1 MGSPLFAL
9 VLGAAIAQ
17 AAATTVVSTASE
29 FDANMGQ
36 LDVVDVVSIELAAD
50 LACVSP
56 VSIGAKKQLTIS
68 SPSEDEIYSLS
79 SCGSAGLF
87 TVTGQAAL
95 TLANVA
101 ISGEMN
107 TTISVANEASAALD
121 GVVAAGNAGD
131 TGGFLR
137 AADDATVT
145 VAGGAFSN
153 NSAEDGGVF
162 YFEGNAVAAVDGG
175 VYGGNS
181 ASSSAGVIYVADAAQ
196 LAWSGGVVAG
206 NAAYLNGGFAT
217 VDEDATAT
225 VDGGAVFANNTA
237 GVTGDYMDTDG
248 WRYGPGAFAKVR
260 GVLTVGNATVRG
272 HEVAVHVSLG
282 GFVHVLGGNWTEN
295 FWHVDFGAVFFIVG
309 FSTVVIDGGTF
320 SKNTAVISGV
330 AHVKRGSLLIRGGEF
345 RDNYG
350 DERGGVACVRGEGS
364 ELLVTGGTFANNF
377 ALEGGVFFVYEG
389 SLNVSGGVFEGNA
402 AAEGGVAKSQNRLV
416 VSGGVFSNNGAEE
429 TGGVFHAGDDV
440 AFVEG
445 GSLYGSFDWSGGAFH
460 NNSAPLGGVLYH
472 AMSTAP
478 RVRLPPV
485 ATGNVAEIGG
495 VVYAAEDAVLDGAG
509 SVLSH
514 NSASDGGVLG
524 VTAQAVVSLTGAT
537 LVGNVARRGGD
548 VAADAAATIDLVGV
562 TSVGAGATAMGGS
575 LHLEPRSRV
584 TVRDVA
590 VARADA
596 PYGGFAYQDL
606 DSVLVVEGSAFDG
619 CSSGVAAGVY
629 TGDQA
634 RLTVSNSSFS
644 NGAGAYAS
652 ALYLLD
658 AADVSLDNV
667 VIAGGASTLA
677 MTGSAAVVL
686 DATGGAFRNVSFR
699 DNVGGA
705 LSVAEAAIA
714 LTASTFRNNTISG
727 SGAAVALTNRAT
739 VAAFECV
746 FASNYASEDGGAVY
760 ATFSSEF
767 TSNGSIFVGN
777 VAGRRGGAMRLDGGA
792 TVALA
797 PSDVVAGNS
806 APNGGG
812 GAAYF
817 DISNAYAALNRTD
830 GPTRAAFENNSA
842 LYGGRFATGI
852 AAILA
857 EHAGDEA
864 AGEDLK
870 HAIVVSAVDAFG
882 NVVKDTA
889 TVLSAE
895 LTAGS
900 SLSGTVKMGFVDGV
914 ATWEA
919 GEPLQ
924 LYGHPGGSLEV
935 VASLES
941 TWVAYAGAAFD
952 EDRAQPYTANL
963 TFTFRQC
970 VPGEFLIG
978 DETGGECILCGVGD
992 SQRDYW
998 YSARGSAWSA
1008 DAACK
1013 RCAAGFVCEDFGQ
1026 TLDAVVTKG
1035 GRYRASPR
1043 AEKTYECPGARRAC
1057 PRGNA
1062 TGAASC
1068 ASGYAGARCGSCDRD
1083 HYRAM
1088 TRDGGMTCE
1097 KCRSG
1102 NNGVIVAVYAV
1113 VAVLALGALV
1123 AVVFSTTG
1131 SSLFLAVA
1139 DTAGGAAEE
1148 VVGWASN
1155 AALQKR
1161 DSNRFALDDAAT
1173 TSSLSVYVTK
1183 VKVVLNF
1190 VQIVSAVPMVF
1201 GPALE
1206 LPGSFAALVRLTG
1219 LVSGIDVASLLP
1231 TRCLFS
1237 GQSIATFYAES
1248 LATTLLVPIVFAL
1261 IVNALFWGHRVVGRQ
1276 TPKEVVERRRIVTQ
1290 VCLLFI
1296 HLTLPICAY
1305 AAVSALVSEEIDYG
1319 DGETRRFLRVEPAV
1333 ATASSQYR
1341 SVTRVWAILGIFIY
1355 PLGVPALYYTLL
1367 KRFERVLHPTH
1378 AVAADVAGATKRRT
1392 EHAMLS
1398 LDYQLRLVQRRNKSL
1413 EHDAANIVQS
1423 FQFLWIDYEPRWYL
1437 WEIFEV
1443 LRRLF
1448 FTTLLAIIAPDSKL
1462 QAFLALAVSVL
1473 FTAGYIHAQPFMEDD
1488 DDLLAEVSGWSVTI
1502 LLFTTVMLR
1511 NGVLLGWIA
1520 VVLLFAAALLPIA
1533 AFFYVIH
1540 RVFNGKYDEAIDD
1553 AEAACVDG
1561 RRGISGSAGG
1571 EAYRPFPRQ
1580 APAEDAG
1587 ADDGTY
1593 SDVELLDGH
1602 GPDEP
1607 NKDCSSAPTELLEM
1621 ITCSANLEEKR
1632 GGEPEEGC
1640 DVGRSS

>member
-68 SPSEDEIYSLS
+68 SPPEDEIYSLS

-402 AAEGGVAKSQNRLV
+402 
-416 VSGGVFSNNGAEE
+416 
-429 TGGVFHAGDDV
+429 
-440 AFVEG
+440 
-445 GSLYGSFDWSGGAFH
+445 
-460 NNSAPLGGVLYH
+460 
-472 AMSTAP
+472 P
-478 RVRLPPV
+478 RR
-485 ATGNVAEIGG
+485 GIGG

-524 VTAQAVVSLTGAT
+524 ATAQAVVSLTGAT

-746 FASNYASEDGGAVY
+746 FAELRFEDGGAVY

-1097 KCRSG
+1097 TCRSG

-1113 VAVLALGALV
+1113 VAVLAGALV
-1123 AVVFSTTG
+1123 AVVFSATG

-1161 DSNRFALDDAAT
+1161 DSKRFALDDSAT

-1355 PLGVPALYYTLL
+1355 PLG
-1367 KRFERVLHPTH
+1367 
-1378 AVAADVAGATKRRT
+1378 
-1392 EHAMLS
+1392 
-1398 LDYQLRLVQRRNKSL
+1398 
-1413 EHDAANIVQS
+1413 
-1423 FQFLWIDYEPRWYL
+1423 
-1437 WEIFEV
+1437 
-1443 LRRLF
+1443 
-1448 FTTLLAIIAPDSKL
+1448 
-1462 QAFLALAVSVL
+1462 AFLALVSVL

-1488 DDLLAEVSGWSVTI
+1488 DDLLAE
-1502 LLFTTVMLR
+1502 
-1511 NGVLLGWIA
+1511 
-1520 VVLLFAAALLPIA
+1520 
-1533 AFFYVIH
+1533 
-1540 RVFNGKYDEAIDD
+1540 YDEAIDD

>member
-121 GVVAAGNAGD
+121 GVAE
-131 TGGFLR
+131 TGR
-137 AADDATVT
+137 R
-145 VAGGAFSN
+145 
-153 NSAEDGGVF
+153 
-162 YFEGNAVAAVDGG
+162 
-175 VYGGNS
+175 
-181 ASSSAGVIYVADAAQ
+181 I
-196 LAWSGGVVAG
+196 SG
-206 NAAYLNGGFAT
+206 T
-217 VDEDATAT
+217 PT
-225 VDGGAVFANNTA
+225 
-237 GVTGDYMDTDG
+237 
-248 WRYGPGAFAKVR
+248 
-260 GVLTVGNATVRG
+260 
-272 HEVAVHVSLG
+272 S
-282 GFVHVLGGNWTEN
+282 
-295 FWHVDFGAVFFIVG
+295 GAVFFIVG

-350 DERGGVACVRGEGS
+350 DEARRRRLRGEGS

-478 RVRLPPV
+478 RL
-485 ATGNVAEIGG
+485 
-495 VVYAAEDAVLDGAG
+495 
-509 SVLSH
+509 
-514 NSASDGGVLG
+514 
-524 VTAQAVVSLTGAT
+524 
-537 LVGNVARRGGD
+537 
-548 VAADAAATIDLVGV
+548 
-562 TSVGAGATAMGGS
+562 
-575 LHLEPRSRV
+575 
-584 TVRDVA
+584 
-590 VARADA
+590 
-596 PYGGFAYQDL
+596 
-606 DSVLVVEGSAFDG
+606 
-619 CSSGVAAGVY
+619 
-629 TGDQA
+629 
-634 RLTVSNSSFS
+634 
-644 NGAGAYAS
+644 
-652 ALYLLD
+652 
-658 AADVSLDNV
+658 
-667 VIAGGASTLA
+667 
-677 MTGSAAVVL
+677 
-686 DATGGAFRNVSFR
+686 
-699 DNVGGA
+699 
-705 LSVAEAAIA
+705 
-714 LTASTFRNNTISG
+714 
-727 SGAAVALTNRAT
+727 
-739 VAAFECV
+739 
-746 FASNYASEDGGAVY
+746 
-760 ATFSSEF
+760 
-767 TSNGSIFVGN
+767 
-777 VAGRRGGAMRLDGGA
+777 
-792 TVALA
+792 
-797 PSDVVAGNS
+797 
-806 APNGGG
+806 
-812 GAAYF
+812 
-817 DISNAYAALNRTD
+817 
-830 GPTRAAFENNSA
+830 
-842 LYGGRFATGI
+842 
-852 AAILA
+852 
-857 EHAGDEA
+857 
-864 AGEDLK
+864 
-870 HAIVVSAVDAFG
+870 
-882 NVVKDTA
+882 
-889 TVLSAE
+889 
-895 LTAGS
+895 
-900 SLSGTVKMGFVDGV
+900 LSGTVKMGFVDGV

-963 TFTFRQC
+963 TFTFRHA
-970 VPGEFLIG
+970 L
-978 DETGGECILCGVGD
+978 
-992 SQRDYW
+992 
-998 YSARGSAWSA
+998 
-1008 DAACK
+1008 
-1013 RCAAGFVCEDFGQ
+1013 AGFVCEDFGQ

-1190 VQIVSAVPMVF
+1190 VQIVSAVPM
-1201 GPALE
+1201 
-1206 LPGSFAALVRLTG
+1206 
-1219 LVSGIDVASLLP
+1219 
-1231 TRCLFS
+1231 
-1237 GQSIATFYAES
+1237 
-1248 LATTLLVPIVFAL
+1248 
-1261 IVNALFWGHRVVGRQ
+1261 

-1341 SVTRVWAILGIFIY
+1341 SVTR
-1355 PLGVPALYYTLL
+1355 
-1367 KRFERVLHPTH
+1367 RFERVLHPTH

-1520 VVLLFAAALLPIA
+1520 VVLLLRRRPAHRG
-1533 AFFYVIH
+1533 FFVIH

-1571 EAYRPFPRQ
+1571 EA
-1580 APAEDAG
+1580 
-1587 ADDGTY
+1587 
-1593 SDVELLDGH
+1593 DVELLDGH

>member
-56 VSIGAKKQLTIS
+56 VSIA
-68 SPSEDEIYSLS
+68 
-79 SCGSAGLF
+79 AAARLF

-175 VYGGNS
+175 VGGNS
-181 ASSSAGVIYVADAAQ
+181 ASSSAGVIYVAD
-196 LAWSGGVVAG
+196 
-206 NAAYLNGGFAT
+206 
-217 VDEDATAT
+217 
-225 VDGGAVFANNTA
+225 GAV
-237 GVTGDYMDTDG
+237 GL
-248 WRYGPGAFAKVR
+248 VR
-260 GVLTVGNATVRG
+260 RRR
-272 HEVAVHVSLG
+272 
-282 GFVHVLGGNWTEN
+282 GNWTEN

-445 GSLYGSFDWSGGAFH
+445 GS
-460 NNSAPLGGVLYH
+460 
-472 AMSTAP
+472 STASTSS
-478 RVRLPPV
+478 R
-485 ATGNVAEIGG
+485 G
-495 VVYAAEDAVLDGAG
+495 
-509 SVLSH
+509 
-514 NSASDGGVLG
+514 
-524 VTAQAVVSLTGAT
+524 Q
-537 LVGNVARRGGD
+537 RR
-548 VAADAAATIDLVGV
+548 
-562 TSVGAGATAMGGS
+562 SES
-575 LHLEPRSRV
+575 S
-584 TVRDVA
+584 VA
-590 VARADA
+590 VARAA

-606 DSVLVVEGSAFDG
+606 DSVLVVGSAFDG

-686 DATGGAFRNVSFR
+686 DATGGAFRTCPSATTSA
-699 DNVGGA
+699 A

-797 PSDVVAGNS
+797 PSDV
-806 APNGGG
+806 
-812 GAAYF
+812 
-817 DISNAYAALNRTD
+817 
-830 GPTRAAFENNSA
+830 NNSA

-935 VASLES
+935 IASLES

-978 DETGGECILCGVGD
+978 DDTGGECILCGVG
-992 SQRDYW
+992 DYW

-1068 ASGYAGARCGSCDRD
+1068 ASGYAGALR
-1083 HYRAM
+1083 
-1088 TRDGGMTCE
+1088 
-1097 KCRSG
+1097 CRSG

-1161 DSNRFALDDAAT
+1161 DSKRFALDDAAT

-1219 LVSGIDVASLLP
+1219 LVSGID
-1231 TRCLFS
+1231 
-1237 GQSIATFYAES
+1237 
-1248 LATTLLVPIVFAL
+1248 
-1261 IVNALFWGHRVVGRQ
+1261 

-1367 KRFERVLHPTH
+1367 KRFER
-1378 AVAADVAGATKRRT
+1378 
-1392 EHAMLS
+1392 
-1398 LDYQLRLVQRRNKSL
+1398 
-1413 EHDAANIVQS
+1413 
-1423 FQFLWIDYEPRWYL
+1423 
-1437 WEIFEV
+1437 
-1443 LRRLF
+1443 
-1448 FTTLLAIIAPDSKL
+1448 
-1462 QAFLALAVSVL
+1462 
-1473 FTAGYIHAQPFMEDD
+1473 PFMEDD

-1553 AEAACVDG
+1553 AEAAC
-1561 RRGISGSAGG
+1561 RRG
-1571 EAYRPFPRQ
+1571 
-1580 APAEDAG
+1580 
-1587 ADDGTY
+1587 
-1593 SDVELLDGH
+1593 LDGH